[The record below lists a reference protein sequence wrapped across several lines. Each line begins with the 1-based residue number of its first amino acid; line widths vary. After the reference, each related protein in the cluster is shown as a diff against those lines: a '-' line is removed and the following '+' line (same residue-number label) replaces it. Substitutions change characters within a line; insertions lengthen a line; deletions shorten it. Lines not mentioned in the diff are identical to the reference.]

1 MAGQTR
7 LLKANAT
14 RELGSNVVFNYDNLH
29 QQCDDYLKKINQQAA
44 EIISNANVQA
54 EQIRTEALKDAMEKG
69 FSQGIQNADDHIKKQ
84 TDENTKTQ
92 VGSQIQTILPSV
104 ESIARLLENEKEKW
118 ISDWETSVINLVILI
133 AEKIVRKK
141 LDLNPELSQEMIRGA
156 LELAAGQR
164 HITVSLN
171 PADVEILGDKSEE
184 VVSVLAGC
192 GQAEIRADESVSP
205 GGCMIE
211 SRQGTIDA
219 RLETQLERIAVELLA
234 RNE

>member
-29 QQCDDYLKKINQQAA
+29 QQCDDYLKRINQQAA
-44 EIISNANVQA
+44 TIITDANAQA
-54 EQIRTEALKDAMEKG
+54 EQIRAAALKDATQKG
-69 FSQGIQNADDHIKKQ
+69 FSQGIENADEHIKKQ
-84 TDENTKTQ
+84 TEENTRTQ
-92 VGSQIQTILPSV
+92 VGSQIQTIIPSV
-104 ESIARLLENEKEKW
+104 ENVARLLENEKEKW
-118 ISDWETSVINLVILI
+118 ISDWEGSVINLVLLI
-133 AEKIVRKK
+133 AEKIVRTK

-164 HITVSLN
+164 HITVTMN
-171 PADVEILGDKSEE
+171 PVDVEILGDKSEE

-192 GQAEIRADESVSP
+192 GQAEIRTDESISP
-205 GGCMIE
+205 GGCVIE

-219 RLETQLERIAVELLA
+219 RLETQIERIAAELLA